1 MQVFDLTKQI
11 ETRANYG
18 VSIVIIKQPANDE

>member
-1 MQVFDLTKQI
+1 MQTFDLTKHI

-18 VSIVIIKQPANDE
+18 ANIVIIKQPANEA